1 MLSSSRFPSPAAGSR
16 ILFSIV
22 PFLMAASMAAQP
34 AGNAGCGSCH
44 DQGQKL
50 ASSAHAEVSCDTCH
64 ERHESY
70 PHPSG
75 VEKPACATCHAEVA
89 GEHARGVHGQ
99 AIKHGNASAPDCGVC
114 HGSAHELARTSSP
127 DFRKNVP
134 ETCGMCHS
142 EIAEQFK
149 SSVHGKA
156 LARGLPDAPLCTDCH
171 GEHSILAPKN
181 PASPVASLHIR
192 ETCAS
197 CHGDVRLAR
206 KFGLPPDRIT
216 TFDASFHG
224 LAARGGSQTVANC
237 ASCHSFHNILP
248 SSDPKSTVH
257 PNNLAQTCG
266 HCHSGAGT
274 RFALG
279 RVHWVEGGAEPRPVR
294 WVRYVYLFVIPATLA
309 FMLLH
314 HGGDWVRK
322 LYRLRFRPTATL
334 SLVPAAPEFRMFASE
349 RVIHGLLVVSF
360 AVLVWT
366 GFALKYPDSF
376 WAKPLLHWEKSWP
389 VRGTIHRIAAVVMTA
404 AGLSHVLALIVSRRL
419 RLHWHHMLPH
429 ASDVVQAFHGLLY
442 NLGLRT
448 APPSLP
454 SHTYVEKIEYW
465 AVMWGTV
472 VMGITGFMLWANKL
486 MLAWV
491 PKDWLD
497 AATAVHFYEAVLAT
511 FSILI
516 WHFYT
521 VIFDPDVYPMDP
533 AWLTG
538 ITVRRK
544 MVKPGKKPAPQPAE
558 DRSPASMP

>member
-1 MLSSSRFPSPAAGSR
+1 MFW
-16 ILFSIV
+16 IV
-22 PFLMAASMAAQP
+22 PFLMAASMAAQQ
-34 AGNAGCGSCH
+34 AGNSGCTSCH

-50 ASSAHAEVSCDTCH
+50 ASSAHAEVACDTCH
-64 ERHESY
+64 ERHENY

-75 VEKPACATCHAEVA
+75 VEKPTCAACHAEVA

-99 AIKHGNASAPDCGVC
+99 AIKHGNTAAPNCSVC
-114 HGSAHELARTSSP
+114 HGSAHELARPSSTN
-127 DFRKNVP
+127 FRKNVP
-134 ETCGMCHS
+134 EICGMCHS
-142 EIAEQFK
+142 DIAAQFEA
-149 SSVHGKA
+149 SVHGKA

-257 PNNLAQTCG
+257 PSNLAKTCG
-266 HCHSGAGT
+266 HCHPGAGT

-279 RVHWVEGGAEPRPVR
+279 KVHWVEGAGEPTQVR
-294 WVRYVYLFVIPATLA
+294 WVRYIYLFIIPATLA

-314 HGGDWVRK
+314 HGGNWTRK
-322 LYRLRFRPTATL
+322 LYRLRFRPAAQV
-334 SLVPAAPEFRMFASE
+334 SLVPAPPELRMFASE
-349 RVIHGLLVVSF
+349 RVVHGFLVISF

-376 WAKPLLHWEKSWP
+376 WARPMLHWEKSWP

-404 AGLSHVLALIVSRRL
+404 AGLAHLLSLIVSRRL
-419 RLHWHHMLPH
+419 RSHWRHMLPR
-429 ASDVVQAFHGLLY
+429 ASDAVQAAQGLLY
-442 NLGLRT
+442 NVGLRS
-448 APPSLP
+448 APPVLP

-465 AVMWGTV
+465 AVLWGTA
-472 VMGITGFMLWANKL
+472 VMGMTGFMLWANKF
-486 MLAWV
+486 MLAWM

-538 ITVRRK
+538 ITVRRR
-544 MVKPGKKPAPQPAE
+544 MVMSAAKPASQVQEVQRGIPKNDSTKLTAG
-558 DRSPASMP
+558 